1 MPIQPFCANKRA
13 MAHNEMDVNA
23 MYHVNQ
29 VTLVLRKLWIDITKQ
44 VIEIRA
50 KLNVPKKIMSVRELT
65 LASS

>member
-1 MPIQPFCANKRA
+1 

-29 VTLVLRKLWIDITKQ
+29 VTLVLRKFWIDMTKQ

-50 KLNVPKKIMSVRELT
+50 KLKVPKKIMSVRELT